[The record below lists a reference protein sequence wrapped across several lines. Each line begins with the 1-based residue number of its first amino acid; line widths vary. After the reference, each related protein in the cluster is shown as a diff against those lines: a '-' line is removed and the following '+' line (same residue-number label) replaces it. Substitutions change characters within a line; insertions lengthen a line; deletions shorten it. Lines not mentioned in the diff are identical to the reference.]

1 MILSKACEYGVRAML
16 YLASATHGTY
26 VASRAISDDLGLPY
40 SFFAKVVQTLA
51 HAGLLSSQRGP
62 SGGVALAKDPSEIT
76 LAEVVTAI
84 DGGALFTE
92 CVLGLPGCG
101 QQKPCPLHAQ
111 WAITRDRI
119 HELFHTATIASLME
133 DGDYRLGTLLSAPEA

>member
-16 YLASATHGTY
+16 YLASAPRDTY
-26 VASRAISDDLGLPY
+26 VASRAVSEDLGLPY

-51 HAGLLSSQRGP
+51 HSGLLSSQRGP
-62 SGGVALAKDPSEIT
+62 SGGVALAKDPSEVT

-84 DGGALFTE
+84 DGETLFTE

-101 QQKPCPLHAQ
+101 QEKPCPLHAQ
-111 WAITRDRI
+111 WTFTRTHI
-119 HELFHTATIASLME
+119 SAFFQTATIASLME
-133 DGDYRLGTLLSAPEA
+133 DGDYRLGSLFSAPEE